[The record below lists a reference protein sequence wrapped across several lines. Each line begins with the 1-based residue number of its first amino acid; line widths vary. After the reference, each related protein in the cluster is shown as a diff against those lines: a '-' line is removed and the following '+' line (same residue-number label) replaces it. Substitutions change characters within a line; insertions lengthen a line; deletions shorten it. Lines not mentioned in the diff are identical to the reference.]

1 MYEAMTTI
9 HPSTL
14 RPAPRPMDQ
23 SSLKGHIQVHLT
35 VVDDDCSQVRAID
48 AIPSLSRLQRT
59 VAIFQLCGVNLAWS
73 VSNGLIIISLPR
85 LTVDLNL
92 PESLAF
98 WPSSVQGLAT
108 ASTLL
113 LAGSVADVLGPR
125 MVNLT
130 GCIINGIFMISVGLV
145 ENGRQLVILRALQGI
160 AIAMHLAS
168 SVALVSNTQPQGRSR
183 NVSFACLGLSQLLGF
198 TLGLIVGGVLVDSI
212 GWRSGWYICGVV
224 TLLLFVVGLW
234 SLPKLELPG
243 SFRSTLYS
251 LRLKVDWV
259 GTLLASALM
268 ALLSYFLS
276 IIGTDVHRVKEV
288 GSIVLLCLCFVIA
301 PLFISWMHFQVKRD
315 KPALIPNG
323 FWANSAFAAVC
334 GTVALSFAALNS
346 MDLMTSLYFQEIQH
360 LSALDA
366 AIRIV
371 PSAVV
376 GLTLNLTT
384 GFIVNRVP
392 AVWLVTATT
401 LLSSGSPLLMA
412 LMKPGWSYWTGAF
425 LAQILLPFS
434 FDILFTVGHLI
445 ITEAFPG
452 ESQSRAGAVFHTAA
466 QFGNAVG
473 LATTQ
478 AVSALFTKKHAHLE
492 YSEALLRGFRAG
504 FWAIFAQTL
513 ICLLIGGIGLR
524 KAGRVGLAH
533 D

>member
-9 HPSTL
+9 HSSTL

-23 SSLKGHIQVHLT
+23 SSLKSHIQVHLT
-35 VVDDDCSQVRAID
+35 VVDDNCSQVRAID

-183 NVSFACLGLSQLLGF
+183 NVSFACLGMSQLLGF

-276 IIGTDVHRVKEV
+276 
-288 GSIVLLCLCFVIA
+288 
-301 PLFISWMHFQVKRD
+301 
-315 KPALIPNG
+315 
-323 FWANSAFAAVC
+323 
-334 GTVALSFAALNS
+334 
-346 MDLMTSLYFQEIQH
+346 
-360 LSALDA
+360 
-366 AIRIV
+366 
-371 PSAVV
+371 
-376 GLTLNLTT
+376 
-384 GFIVNRVP
+384 
-392 AVWLVTATT
+392 
-401 LLSSGSPLLMA
+401 
-412 LMKPGWSYWTGAF
+412 
-425 LAQILLPFS
+425 
-434 FDILFTVGHLI
+434 
-445 ITEAFPG
+445 
-452 ESQSRAGAVFHTAA
+452 
-466 QFGNAVG
+466 
-473 LATTQ
+473 
-478 AVSALFTKKHAHLE
+478 
-492 YSEALLRGFRAG
+492 
-504 FWAIFAQTL
+504 
-513 ICLLIGGIGLR
+513 
-524 KAGRVGLAH
+524 
-533 D
+533 

>member
-1 MYEAMTTI
+1 MYEAMTTT

-145 ENGRQLVILRALQGI
+145 ENGRQFGYSAGAAGYCHSHALGQLCG
-160 AIAMHLAS
+160 S
-168 SVALVSNTQPQGRSR
+168 
-183 NVSFACLGLSQLLGF
+183 CLSQLLGF

-301 PLFISWMHFQVKRD
+301 PLFIGWMHFQVKRD

-366 AIRIV
+366 SIRIV

-392 AVWLVTATT
+392 AVWLVNATT

-445 ITEAFPG
+445 ITEAFPR

-492 YSEALLRGFRAG
+492 YSEALVTGEG
-504 FWAIFAQTL
+504 SQ
-513 ICLLIGGIGLR
+513 GIN
-524 KAGRVGLAH
+524 
-533 D
+533 